1 EANKSKMVGVPKYE
15 LKFCFSADSRL
26 QILQVVVIHFD
37 RFKRRHFREWRL
49 LLDEQSSNLCL
60 LSSSEDS
67 ARVDHTL
74 AEFRPHRRSGVLA
87 LQRCAR
93 CESLPEILDV
103 QQTIAL
109 GIFLQVSGGV
119 LARYRRPTTIQFKLD
134 QARIR

>member
-1 EANKSKMVGVPKYE
+1 MAGVPKSE
-15 LKFCFSADSRL
+15 LKFCFSAASRV

-37 RFKRRHFREWRL
+37 RFKCRHFREWRF

-60 LSSSEDS
+60 LSSNENS
-67 ARVDHTL
+67 AIVDRAP
-74 AEFRPHRRSGVLA
+74 AEFRPDRRSGVLA
-87 LQRCAR
+87 HQRCAR

-109 GIFLQVSGGV
+109 GIFREVRGWV
-119 LARYRRPTTIQFKLD
+119 LARYRHPTTIQFKLD